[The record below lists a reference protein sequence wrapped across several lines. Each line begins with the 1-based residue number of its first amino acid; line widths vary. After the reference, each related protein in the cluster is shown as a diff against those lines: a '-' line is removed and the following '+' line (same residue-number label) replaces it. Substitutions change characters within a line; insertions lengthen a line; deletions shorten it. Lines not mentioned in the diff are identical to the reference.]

1 MERSS
6 SVRRM
11 ENTWGVGLEVTATG
25 LPCPSDP
32 VQAAGECGAVMS
44 GARHAKDNSRSLVC
58 VALGF
63 LGCKKD
69 YILLCFVCTCFYKY
83 TYVFKKRSSRCTL
96 GGVGGRILTAEEPEP
111 GGGHGQGFV
120 PWKPDRTKAEN
131 CIAHT
136 GRYSPVG

>member
-1 MERSS
+1 MERSY

-69 YILLCFVCTCFYKY
+69 DILLCFVCIYFYKCTKY
-83 TYVFKKRSSRCTL
+83 MFSGEKSVWLGFEKREKGSSR
-96 GGVGGRILTAEEPEP
+96 
-111 GGGHGQGFV
+111 
-120 PWKPDRTKAEN
+120 
-131 CIAHT
+131 
-136 GRYSPVG
+136 